1 MIPDNTGKLTEFFLQ
16 AWKQDR
22 RGKGRID
29 SVKRGFGSAAA
40 MSRFDMM
47 DKTTEE
53 VINSIQITEGPV
65 TTMSLGVQKSS
76 RTPYSDATKVSCE
89 RDMNAVHGFRM
100 DAGTGIG
107 TNVKARLEVWFTHID
122 SIKVDDTPWC

>member
-1 MIPDNTGKLTEFFLQ
+1 
-16 AWKQDR
+16 
-22 RGKGRID
+22 
-29 SVKRGFGSAAA
+29 

-76 RTPYSDATKVSCE
+76 RTPYSDATKVSTIHQQARFRFRVRE
-89 RDMNAVHGFRM
+89 IRRGMNAVH
-100 DAGTGIG
+100 
-107 TNVKARLEVWFTHID
+107 
-122 SIKVDDTPWC
+122 

>member
-1 MIPDNTGKLTEFFLQ
+1 
-16 AWKQDR
+16 
-22 RGKGRID
+22 
-29 SVKRGFGSAAA
+29 

-76 RTPYSDATKVSCE
+76 RTPYSDATKVSKVQSE
-89 RDMNAVHGFRM
+89 RVSQRDERCTLRVS
-100 DAGTGIG
+100 
-107 TNVKARLEVWFTHID
+107 K
-122 SIKVDDTPWC
+122 

>member
-1 MIPDNTGKLTEFFLQ
+1 
-16 AWKQDR
+16 
-22 RGKGRID
+22 
-29 SVKRGFGSAAA
+29 

-76 RTPYSDATKVSCE
+76 RTPYSDATKVSRRE
-89 RDMNAVHGFRM
+89 MNAVHGLRM
-100 DAGTGIG
+100 DDM
-107 TNVKARLEVWFTHID
+107 H
-122 SIKVDDTPWC
+122 

>member
-1 MIPDNTGKLTEFFLQ
+1 
-16 AWKQDR
+16 
-22 RGKGRID
+22 
-29 SVKRGFGSAAA
+29 

-76 RTPYSDATKVSCE
+76 RTPYSDATKVRE
-89 RDMNAVHGFRM
+89 REMNAV
-100 DAGTGIG
+100 
-107 TNVKARLEVWFTHID
+107 N
-122 SIKVDDTPWC
+122 

>member
-1 MIPDNTGKLTEFFLQ
+1 
-16 AWKQDR
+16 
-22 RGKGRID
+22 
-29 SVKRGFGSAAA
+29 

-76 RTPYSDATKVSCE
+76 RTPYSDATKVSYHPIVRE
-89 RDMNAVHGFRM
+89 RDERRALLSNGCVTWVGT
-100 DAGTGIG
+100 DA
-107 TNVKARLEVWFTHID
+107 KERLGLI
-122 SIKVDDTPWC
+122 

>member
-1 MIPDNTGKLTEFFLQ
+1 
-16 AWKQDR
+16 
-22 RGKGRID
+22 
-29 SVKRGFGSAAA
+29 

-76 RTPYSDATKVSCE
+76 RTPYSDATKVSTIHQQTRFRFRVRE
-89 RDMNAVHGFRM
+89 IRREMNAV
-100 DAGTGIG
+100 
-107 TNVKARLEVWFTHID
+107 L
-122 SIKVDDTPWC
+122 

>member
-1 MIPDNTGKLTEFFLQ
+1 
-16 AWKQDR
+16 
-22 RGKGRID
+22 
-29 SVKRGFGSAAA
+29 

-76 RTPYSDATKVSCE
+76 RTPYSDATKVRE
-89 RDMNAVHGFRM
+89 REMNAVNRWSSEM
-100 DAGTGIG
+100 YWQ
-107 TNVKARLEVWFTHID
+107 R
-122 SIKVDDTPWC
+122 C

>member
-1 MIPDNTGKLTEFFLQ
+1 
-16 AWKQDR
+16 
-22 RGKGRID
+22 
-29 SVKRGFGSAAA
+29 

-76 RTPYSDATKVSCE
+76 RTPYSDATKVSTIHQSRIQIQIE
-89 RDMNAVHGFRM
+89 RDSGR
-100 DAGTGIG
+100 DERR
-107 TNVKARLEVWFTHID
+107 KLRL
-122 SIKVDDTPWC
+122 SL

>member
-1 MIPDNTGKLTEFFLQ
+1 
-16 AWKQDR
+16 
-22 RGKGRID
+22 
-29 SVKRGFGSAAA
+29 

-76 RTPYSDATKVSCE
+76 RTPYSDATKVSPIASE
-89 RDMNAVHGFRM
+89 REMNAVNGCSSDIYWQR
-100 DAGTGIG
+100 
-107 TNVKARLEVWFTHID
+107 
-122 SIKVDDTPWC
+122 C

>member
-1 MIPDNTGKLTEFFLQ
+1 
-16 AWKQDR
+16 
-22 RGKGRID
+22 
-29 SVKRGFGSAAA
+29 

-76 RTPYSDATKVSCE
+76 RTPHSDATKVSLRE
-89 RDMNAVHGFRM
+89 MNAVHGLRM
-100 DAGTGIG
+100 DDM
-107 TNVKARLEVWFTHID
+107 H
-122 SIKVDDTPWC
+122 

>member
-1 MIPDNTGKLTEFFLQ
+1 
-16 AWKQDR
+16 
-22 RGKGRID
+22 
-29 SVKRGFGSAAA
+29 

-76 RTPYSDATKVSCE
+76 RTPYSDATKVSTI
-89 RDMNAVHGFRM
+89 HQ
-100 DAGTGIG
+100 
-107 TNVKARLEVWFTHID
+107 
-122 SIKVDDTPWC
+122 

>member
-1 MIPDNTGKLTEFFLQ
+1 
-16 AWKQDR
+16 
-22 RGKGRID
+22 
-29 SVKRGFGSAAA
+29 

-76 RTPYSDATKVSCE
+76 RTPYSDATKVSQRE
-89 RDMNAVHGFRM
+89 MNAVHGLRM
-100 DAGTGIG
+100 DDM
-107 TNVKARLEVWFTHID
+107 H
-122 SIKVDDTPWC
+122 

>member
-1 MIPDNTGKLTEFFLQ
+1 
-16 AWKQDR
+16 
-22 RGKGRID
+22 
-29 SVKRGFGSAAA
+29 

-76 RTPYSDATKVSCE
+76 RTPYSDATKVSLRE
-89 RDMNAVHGFRM
+89 MNAVHCFQ
-100 DAGTGIG
+100 
-107 TNVKARLEVWFTHID
+107 ID
-122 SIKVDDTPWC
+122 MEWQIC

>member
-1 MIPDNTGKLTEFFLQ
+1 
-16 AWKQDR
+16 
-22 RGKGRID
+22 
-29 SVKRGFGSAAA
+29 

-76 RTPYSDATKVSCE
+76 RTPYSDATKVSTIHQRAGFRFRVRE
-89 RDMNAVHGFRM
+89 IRGEMNAV
-100 DAGTGIG
+100 
-107 TNVKARLEVWFTHID
+107 N
-122 SIKVDDTPWC
+122 